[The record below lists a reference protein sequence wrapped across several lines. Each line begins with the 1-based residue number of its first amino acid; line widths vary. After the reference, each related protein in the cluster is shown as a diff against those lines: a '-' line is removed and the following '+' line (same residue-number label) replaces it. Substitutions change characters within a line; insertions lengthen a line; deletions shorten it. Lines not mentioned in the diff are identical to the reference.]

1 MITCYLRE
9 RLLGIWILVLG
20 WDKEAGRDL
29 VSKTSLRILQR
40 QKILRDGNSTLY
52 GDFMEDIWR
61 NYLLLSIWFAL
72 VHIL

>member
-40 QKILRDGNSTLY
+40 QKILRDGNSTL
-52 GDFMEDIWR
+52 
-61 NYLLLSIWFAL
+61 
-72 VHIL
+72 